1 MSSSGSYVV
10 IHLMSSMIYYSY
22 VPFRRR
28 RTGIVARA
36 SHLSGTRVPL
46 DWHARPV
53 PGAAHTAKRPP
64 DWMSGGRCVVLWWLA
79 LGQRSPVA
87 QCGPQGTAQ
96 HMPPLIP
103 QADNAGV
110 WPEWHDGPHHCPPTR
125 RAARRRESL
134 RIRAL
139 TISQVNG
146 WSATRRETRTVLAPN
161 VTVTVPLGRYPGSEP
176 SSVAL
181 RVMSSR

>member
-110 WPEWHDGPHHCPPTR
+110 WPEWHGPHQTAIC
-125 RAARRRESL
+125 AGS
-134 RIRAL
+134 
-139 TISQVNG
+139 NG
-146 WSATRRETRTVLAPN
+146 
-161 VTVTVPLGRYPGSEP
+161 PL
-176 SSVAL
+176 AL
-181 RVMSSR
+181 RCASAAAIAAALRCAASAALSDRDCLGGMGDSAP